1 MGWQRF
7 GLHAVLVLSSVVM
20 LTPMVWLIAATIKG
34 PDDLFHYLFFPSPSR
49 FSLYNFRQLF
59 EQIPY
64 VRFMINSLFVAGAT
78 VLVQLFFSSLGGFAL
93 AKYEFKGK
101 RLIMVLMLTTMMI
114 PAQVMLAPMY
124 ELIYAMGL
132 VDSYW
137 GLIIPGAVSVF
148 GMFLFRQSMLDL
160 PDDLLQ
166 AGRIDGCTEL
176 RLYWDVVLPV
186 QRPMIGAFCLIA
198 FMGSW
203 NNFPWPQIILHSQE
217 RFTLPIGLNQMVGLY
232 AQEYGAMMA
241 GTLLAV
247 LPVVL
252 LFFLLQKEFI
262 SGLTAGAVKG

>member
-1 MGWQRF
+1 MSGSKIVLYAALSF
-7 GLHAVLVLSSVVM
+7 CAVLVL
-20 LTPMVWLIAATIKG
+20 TPLVWLIAATTKG
-34 PDDLFHYLFFPSPSR
+34 PDDLFHFLFFAPRLSS
-49 FSLYNFRQLF
+49 YNFAQLF
-59 EQIPY
+59 AQIPY
-64 VRFMINSLFVAGAT
+64 VRFMMNSFFVAGAT

-93 AKYEFKGK
+93 AKYDFKGK
-101 RLIMVLMLTTMMI
+101 KLVMVLMLATMMI

-124 ELIYAMGL
+124 ELIYMMGL
-132 VDSYW
+132 VDSYL

-166 AGRIDGCTEL
+166 AGRIDGCTEF

-186 QRPMIGAFCLIA
+186 SRPMIGAFSLIA

-203 NNFPWPQIILHSQE
+203 NNFLWPQIVLHHQS

-232 AQEYGAMMA
+232 AQEYGSMMA

-247 LPVVL
+247 VPVVI
-252 LFFLLQKEFI
+252 LFFILQKEFI

>member
-1 MGWQRF
+1 
-7 GLHAVLVLSSVVM
+7 
-20 LTPMVWLIAATIKG
+20 
-34 PDDLFHYLFFPSPSR
+34 
-49 FSLYNFRQLF
+49 
-59 EQIPY
+59 
-64 VRFMINSLFVAGAT
+64 
-78 VLVQLFFSSLGGFAL
+78 
-93 AKYEFKGK
+93 
-101 RLIMVLMLTTMMI
+101 MLTTMMI

-203 NNFPWPQIILHSQE
+203 NNFLWPQIILHSQE